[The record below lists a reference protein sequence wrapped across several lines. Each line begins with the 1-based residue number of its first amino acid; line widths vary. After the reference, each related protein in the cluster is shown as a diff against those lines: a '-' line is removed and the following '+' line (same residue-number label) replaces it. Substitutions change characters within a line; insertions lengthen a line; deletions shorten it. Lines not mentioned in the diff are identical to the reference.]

1 MRKSYDFNNAT
12 KGSVLV
18 TKGKT
23 RITIMLDD
31 ELLSFFRT
39 KAESQGM
46 GYQTLINN
54 VLRLELQKSTSK
66 KKEPQLLTVATL
78 RKVIREELNAV

>member
-1 MRKSYDFNNAT
+1 
-12 KGSVLV
+12 
-18 TKGKT
+18 
-23 RITIMLDD
+23 
-31 ELLSFFRT
+31 
-39 KAESQGM
+39 M

>member
-1 MRKSYDFNNAT
+1 
-12 KGSVLV
+12 
-18 TKGKT
+18 
-23 RITIMLDD
+23 MLDD

>member
-1 MRKSYDFNNAT
+1 MRKSYDFNNGT
-12 KGSVLV
+12 KGPVLV

-31 ELLSFFRT
+31 DLLSFFRT
-39 KAESQGM
+39 QAESQGM
-46 GYQTLINN
+46 GYQTLINT
-54 VLRLELQKSTSK
+54 VLRQEFQKPSSK
-66 KKEPQLLTVATL
+66 KKETKPLTVATL